1 MNVFKI
7 IRWSYVQNMIENMI
21 LTSYLDKS
29 YFVASRGG
37 CLMGYV
43 ASIQT
48 MLCDKLKHQVG
59 HEFFFMKQVCLYI
72 ARQNFMLHCRL
83 CNTMA
88 RKQVDAGKD
97 AFYLCCT
104 FFCCIRTMY
113 YKNTYS

>member
-1 MNVFKI
+1 
-7 IRWSYVQNMIENMI
+7 MIENMI

-59 HEFFFMKQVCLYI
+59 HEFFSSSRFVFI
-72 ARQNFMLHCRL
+72 L
-83 CNTMA
+83 CDKTS
-88 RKQVDAGKD
+88 
-97 AFYLCCT
+97 
-104 FFCCIRTMY
+104 CCIAGY
-113 YKNTYS
+113 VIPWLENK